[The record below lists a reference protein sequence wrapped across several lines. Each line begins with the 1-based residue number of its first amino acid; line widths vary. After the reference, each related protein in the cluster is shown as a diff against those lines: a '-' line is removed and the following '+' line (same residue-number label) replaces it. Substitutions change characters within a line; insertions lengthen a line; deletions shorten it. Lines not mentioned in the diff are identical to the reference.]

1 MRLYNHLVFVD
12 LQTPVVQTT
21 SQPDTR
27 DEIPE
32 DQSESSDDDDQEI
45 QNEDQK
51 PKSDNEDNPLRSRSV
66 STVSTNVDSSVSLV
80 ITVQAVGLC
89 K

>member
-1 MRLYNHLVFVD
+1 MAFVD
-12 LQTPVVQTT
+12 LQTPVVQTI
-21 SQPDTR
+21 SKPDTS
-27 DEIPE
+27 DHASE
-32 DQSESSDDDDQEI
+32 DASESSDGDDEEAK
-45 QNEDQK
+45 NEDQK